1 VKYGSIQSGIPYAQ
15 FIFRTNPTISGV
27 LKMSTEKS
35 MGQMNVWNIK
45 QMCGFT
51 ALFLGYFYSN
61 LGITGMKY
69 CKNNTINR

>member
-1 VKYGSIQSGIPYAQ
+1 
-15 FIFRTNPTISGV
+15 
-27 LKMSTEKS
+27 
-35 MGQMNVWNIK
+35 MNVWNIK

-61 LGITGMKY
+61 LGIAGMKY